1 MPLLELRDVRRA
13 FRSPDGHDQLIVD
26 VPSFEVDAG
35 QQVAIAGTSGSGK
48 TTFLNIIAGLLAPT
62 SGEVVWDGEVVSS
75 LGEAKR
81 DAWRA
86 RELGYVFQ
94 TFNLIGSLTA
104 LENVELPMQLQGK
117 LSREEIRNRARQ
129 LLKDVGLEQRMDH
142 FPNQL
147 SGGMQQRVGLARALA
162 NDPDILLMDEAFS
175 ALDPLIRS
183 DMQDQLLELQKNL
196 KITFGLVLL

>member
-13 FRSPDGHDQLIVD
+13 FRSPDGNDQLIVD

-86 RELGYVFQ
+86 RELG
-94 TFNLIGSLTA
+94 
-104 LENVELPMQLQGK
+104 
-117 LSREEIRNRARQ
+117 
-129 LLKDVGLEQRMDH
+129 
-142 FPNQL
+142 
-147 SGGMQQRVGLARALA
+147 
-162 NDPDILLMDEAFS
+162 
-175 ALDPLIRS
+175 
-183 DMQDQLLELQKNL
+183 
-196 KITFGLVLL
+196 